1 MTTRFGWNRM
11 LACVVDISGVAV
23 VVAVVVVVAAVV
35 VVTLLMV
42 VVAVVVAVVAVV
54 VVVVVVVV
62 DCVVANVGEGIE
74 GGGVDVMECWE
85 K

>member
-11 LACVVDISGVAV
+11 LACVVDIAGIAV

-42 VVAVVVAVVAVV
+42 VVAVVVAVV
-54 VVVVVVVV
+54 VVV

-74 GGGVDVMECWE
+74 GGGVDVMDSWE

>member
-42 VVAVVVAVVAVV
+42 VVAVVVAVVVV
-54 VVVVVVVV
+54 VVVV
-62 DCVVANVGEGIE
+62 GEGME
-74 GGGVDVMECWE
+74 WGGVDVMECWE

>member
-42 VVAVVVAVVAVV
+42 VVAVVVAVV
-54 VVVVVVVV
+54 VVV

-74 GGGVDVMECWE
+74 GGGVEVMDCCE

>member
-42 VVAVVVAVVAVV
+42 VVAVVV
-54 VVVVVVVV
+54 VVVV

-74 GGGVDVMECWE
+74 GGGVDVMDCCE

>member
-42 VVAVVVAVVAVV
+42 VVAVVVAVV
-54 VVVVVVVV
+54 V

-74 GGGVDVMECWE
+74 GGGVDVMDSWE

>member
-42 VVAVVVAVVAVV
+42 VVAVVVAVV
-54 VVVVVVVV
+54 VVV
-62 DCVVANVGEGIE
+62 DCVVANVGEGLE
-74 GGGVDVMECWE
+74 GGGVDVMDCWE

>member
-42 VVAVVVAVVAVV
+42 VVAVVVAVV
-54 VVVVVVVV
+54 V
-62 DCVVANVGEGIE
+62 DCVVANVGEGLE
-74 GGGVDVMECWE
+74 GGGVDVMDCWE

>member
-42 VVAVVVAVVAVV
+42 VVAVVVAVFA
-54 VVVVVVVV
+54 VVVVVV
-62 DCVVANVGEGIE
+62 DCVVANVGEGFE
-74 GGGVDVMECWE
+74 GGGVDVMDCWE

>member
-42 VVAVVVAVVAVV
+42 VVAVVVAVV
-54 VVVVVVVV
+54 VVV
-62 DCVVANVGEGIE
+62 DCVVANVGEGFE
-74 GGGVDVMECWE
+74 GGGVDVMDCWE

>member
-42 VVAVVVAVVAVV
+42 VVAVVGA
-54 VVVVVVVV
+54 VVVVV

-74 GGGVDVMECWE
+74 GGGVDVMDCWE

>member
-11 LACVVDISGVAV
+11 LVCVVDISGIAV

-42 VVAVVVAVVAVV
+42 VVAVVVAVV
-54 VVVVVVVV
+54 VVVVVVV

-74 GGGVDVMECWE
+74 GGGVDVIDCWE

>member
-42 VVAVVVAVVAVV
+42 VVAVVVAVV
-54 VVVVVVVV
+54 V
-62 DCVVANVGEGIE
+62 DCVVANVGEGNE
-74 GGGVDVMECWE
+74 GGGVDVMDCWE

>member
-42 VVAVVVAVVAVV
+42 VVAVVVAVV
-54 VVVVVVVV
+54 VVVV

-74 GGGVDVMECWE
+74 GGGVDVMDCWE

>member
-42 VVAVVVAVVAVV
+42 VVAVVVAVV
-54 VVVVVVVV
+54 VVVVVVV

-74 GGGVDVMECWE
+74 GGGVDVMDCWE

>member
-42 VVAVVVAVVAVV
+42 VVAVVVAVV
-54 VVVVVVVV
+54 VVVVVV

-74 GGGVDVMECWE
+74 GGGVDVMDCWE

>member
-42 VVAVVVAVVAVV
+42 VVAVVVAVV
-54 VVVVVVVV
+54 VVVVVV

>member
-42 VVAVVVAVVAVV
+42 VVAVVVAVV
-54 VVVVVVVV
+54 VVV

-74 GGGVDVMECWE
+74 GGGVDVMDCWE

>member
-42 VVAVVVAVVAVV
+42 VVAVVVAVV
-54 VVVVVVVV
+54 VVVVVV

-74 GGGVDVMECWE
+74 GDGVDVMDCCE

>member
-42 VVAVVVAVVAVV
+42 VVAVVVAVV
-54 VVVVVVVV
+54 V

>member
-11 LACVVDISGVAV
+11 LACVVDIVGIAV
-23 VVAVVVVVAAVV
+23 VFAVVVVVAAVV

-42 VVAVVVAVVAVV
+42 VVAVVVA
-54 VVVVVVVV
+54 VVVVV

>member
-42 VVAVVVAVVAVV
+42 VVAVVVAVV
-54 VVVVVVVV
+54 VVV

-74 GGGVDVMECWE
+74 GGGVYVMDCWE

>member
-42 VVAVVVAVVAVV
+42 VVAVVV
-54 VVVVVVVV
+54 VVVV

-74 GGGVDVMECWE
+74 GGGVDVMDCWE

>member
-42 VVAVVVAVVAVV
+42 VVAVVVAVV
-54 VVVVVVVV
+54 V
-62 DCVVANVGEGIE
+62 DCVVANVGEGLE
-74 GGGVDVMECWE
+74 GGGVDVMDCCE

>member
-42 VVAVVVAVVAVV
+42 VVVVVVAVV
-54 VVVVVVVV
+54 VVVVV
-62 DCVVANVGEGIE
+62 DRVVANVGEGIE
-74 GGGVDVMECWE
+74 GGGVDVMDC
-85 K
+85 

>member
-42 VVAVVVAVVAVV
+42 VVAVVVAVV
-54 VVVVVVVV
+54 VVV

-74 GGGVDVMECWE
+74 GGGVDVMDSWE

>member
-1 MTTRFGWNRM
+1 M

-42 VVAVVVAVVAVV
+42 VVAVVVAVV
-54 VVVVVVVV
+54 VVV

-74 GGGVDVMECWE
+74 GGGVDVMDSWE

>member
-11 LACVVDISGVAV
+11 LVCVVDISGIAV

-42 VVAVVVAVVAVV
+42 VVAVVVA
-54 VVVVVVVV
+54 VVVVVVV

>member
-42 VVAVVVAVVAVV
+42 VVAVVVAVV
-54 VVVVVVVV
+54 VVVVV

-74 GGGVDVMECWE
+74 GGGVDVMDCWE

>member
-11 LACVVDISGVAV
+11 LACVVDIVGIAV
-23 VVAVVVVVAAVV
+23 VFAVVVVVAAVV

-42 VVAVVVAVVAVV
+42 VVAVVVP
-54 VVVVVVVV
+54 VVVVVVV
-62 DCVVANVGEGIE
+62 DCVVANVGEGFE
-74 GGGVDVMECWE
+74 GGGVDVMDCWE